1 MFAGAKLVPAA
12 AAVRNGSGAL
22 CRSLSVSVMFTPEA
36 RFRKGNTTLLRRTQ
50 RKNLFTQ
57 EVLREFKTSA
67 TRQDIDTA
75 AKFIG
80 AGAATVGVAGSG
92 AGIGTVFGSLIIGYA
107 RNPSLK
113 QQLFSYAILGFA
125 LSEAMGLFCLM
136 VAFLILFAM

>member
-1 MFAGAKLVPAA
+1 MQLRQPVVLNKTAA
-12 AAVRNGSGAL
+12 I
-22 CRSLSVSVMFTPEA
+22 
-36 RFRKGNTTLLRRTQ
+36 
-50 RKNLFTQ
+50 
-57 EVLREFKTSA
+57 TSA
-67 TRQDIDTA
+67 AQPTRTLQTTQQRNDIDSA

-92 AGIGTVFGSLIIGYA
+92 AGIGSVFGSLIIGYA

-136 VAFLILFAM
+136 MAFLLLFAF

>member
-1 MFAGAKLVPAA
+1 MGLISRVSSRTYRARKLLSNMHGRQLITPAL
-12 AAVRNGSGAL
+12 RM
-22 CRSLSVSVMFTPEA
+22 SLSRGATRAVS
-36 RFRKGNTTLLRRTQ
+36 TTQ
-50 RKNLFTQ
+50 P
-57 EVLREFKTSA
+57 
-67 TRQDIDTA
+67 RQDIDTA

-136 VAFLILFAM
+136 MA

>member
-1 MFAGAKLVPAA
+1 MLAA
-12 AAVRNGSGAL
+12 ARLIAPVARSAVFNNAALVRPLSGAISSHTVMAPASPSPISHVL
-22 CRSLSVSVMFTPEA
+22 PARSFQ
-36 RFRKGNTTLLRRTQ
+36 TTAVT
-50 RKNLFTQ
+50 K
-57 EVLREFKTSA
+57 
-67 TRQDIDTA
+67 DIDSA

-136 VAFLILFAM
+136 MAFLLLFAF